1 MPECLA
7 RSHLKAILDPV
18 RGSGCRRTT
27 HGRRPG
33 PLLSYNGQ
41 SLVGRP
47 GGVGWADWAVPMTVP
62 FPWLQSWH
70 RCGSGQGQRL
80 AINPC
85 LFHVPGKL
93 MPLPDLDFLQ
103 FSSCTAPASQGDFSP
118 CPMDTHTPLSCTI
131 SPPHTALPT
140 RRISPC
146 LVFKAIL
153 KGV

>member
-1 MPECLA
+1 MSGQVPSEGHP
-7 RSHLKAILDPV
+7 RSRERLWMQ
-18 RGSGCRRTT
+18 T
-27 HGRRPG
+27 HHSWKEAG
-33 PLLSYNGQ
+33 PSSVLQWSVFGW
-41 SLVGRP
+41 SAW
-47 GGVGWADWAVPMTVP
+47 GVGWADWAVPMTVP